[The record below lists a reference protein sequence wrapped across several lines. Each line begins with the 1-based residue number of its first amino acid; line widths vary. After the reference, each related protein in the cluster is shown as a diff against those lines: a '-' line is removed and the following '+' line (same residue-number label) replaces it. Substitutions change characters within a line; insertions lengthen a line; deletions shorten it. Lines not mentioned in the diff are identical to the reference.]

1 MVLYEVSSCPSR
13 STTESLSL
21 ANAFRPVTKL
31 GHGPDSSSSRLG
43 VSCSFLAIMSSFQSR
58 YAGAETSGWAGISGL
73 YEFCSNGTTQFLDPV
88 HCLFSILRCQTPSN
102 HYP

>member
-21 ANAFRPVTKL
+21 ASSFRPVTKL

-58 YAGAETSGWAGISGL
+58 YAGGNAPGRAGISGL
-73 YEFCSNGTTQFLDPV
+73 YELGSNGTTQFLDPA
-88 HCLFSILRCQTPSN
+88 HCLSCILRCQTSSN